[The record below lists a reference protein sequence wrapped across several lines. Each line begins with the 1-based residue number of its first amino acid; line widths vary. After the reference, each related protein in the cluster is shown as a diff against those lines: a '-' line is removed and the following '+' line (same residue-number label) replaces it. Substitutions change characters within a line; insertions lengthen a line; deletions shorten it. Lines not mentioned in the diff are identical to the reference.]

1 MFKLFFLALTL
12 ISCVAKECSQRDY
25 GHGSFVCVCNA
36 TYCDTVEPFQPLAP
50 GNFIIYSSNRERLRF
65 NKSQGVFVKDIAT
78 GSNIIQIDPDTQY
91 QEINGWGGAFTDT
104 SGYNLNTLNK
114 DARENVMKA
123 YFSKDG
129 IEYSLCRVPIGG
141 SDHSLRYYSYN
152 EVPGDVTLS
161 KFNLTEEDYLYKIP
175 FIKDALSLSNNSLK
189 LMASSWNAPLWM
201 KTNNASAG
209 LGFLKKEYYQTW
221 ANYHGTWIADNFG
234 PTLRKS
240 NYSSI
245 KIIAFDDCRLL
256 LPFWLLLEFA
266 NNKAMNYVD
275 GLGIHWYTDS
285 MFPPTLLDWT
295 RFFFP
300 EPFLLGT
307 EATAGDLRFKNK
319 VVLGNWRRGEM
330 YVDNIIE
337 NLEHWYT
344 GWMNWNLAVNLK
356 GGPSYIGNYVDSS
369 IIVNSTAQEFYK
381 NPTYYTMGH
390 FSKFIPPKSV
400 RIDANIKKKTVRVV
414 AFLRPDN
421 GTALV
426 ICNMHN
432 RDVEVTVQD
441 PRRGQIRL
449 PDKNGT
455 LAIEKMIKSLL

>member
-1 MFKLFFLALTL
+1 M
-12 ISCVAKECSQRDY
+12 SQQE
-25 GHGSFVCVCNA
+25 A
-36 TYCDTVEPFQPLAP
+36 
-50 GNFIIYSSNRERLRF
+50 
-65 NKSQGVFVKDIAT
+65 
-78 GSNIIQIDPDTQY
+78 SNIIQIDPDTQY

-114 DARENVMKA
+114 DARENVMRA

-141 SDHSLRYYSYN
+141 SDLSPRYYSYD

-175 FIKDALSLSNNSLK
+175 FIKDAISLSNNSLK
-189 LMASSWNAPLWM
+189 LMASSWTAPLWM
-201 KTNNASAG
+201 KTNNDSAG

-221 ANYHGTWIADNFG
+221 ADYHVKFLDAYKDYQIDFWGVTTGNEPIIGLSPFNDINSMGWLPWDQGTWIADNFG

-245 KIIAFDDCRLL
+245 KIIAFDDNRIL
-256 LPFWLLLEFA
+256 LPYWLLLEFA
-266 NNKAMNYVD
+266 TNKGMNYVD
-275 GLGIHWYTDS
+275 GLGMHWYTDS
-285 MFPPTLLDWT
+285 LIPAVMLDWT
-295 RFFFP
+295 RFFYP
-300 EPFLLGT
+300 NIFLLGT
-307 EATAGDLRFKNK
+307 EACAGDRRFKKK

-330 YVDNIIE
+330 YADSIIE
-337 NLEHWYT
+337 DLEHWYT
-344 GWMNWNLAVNLK
+344 GWIDWNLAVNLK

-369 IIVNSTAQEFYK
+369 IIVNSTAQEFFK

-414 AFLRPDN
+414 AFRRPDN

-432 RDVEVTVQD
+432 RDVEVTIQD
-441 PRRGQIRL
+441 PRRGYIRL
-449 PDKNGT
+449 PVRQRSIHT
-455 LAIEKMIKSLL
+455 ILYW